1 MTVIARRVCANPVR
15 TTGDT
20 WKLITKLICAADDSM
35 RPQLDKVAN
44 LAAMLIAE
52 EHTRSNPIIVSGC
65 GPHVRIY
72 TLHDEAAVDGADAN
86 EATLLLNASEK
97 WEVSL
102 PANGDDYEFAS
113 VALSDIGHITVY
125 DATKDPCPTTDRR
138 SKSAS
143 RPLNVDLSI
152 LEN

>member
-20 WKLITKLICAADDSM
+20 WEFITKLICAADDSK
-35 RPQLDKVAN
+35 RTPLDEVAN
-44 LAAMLIAE
+44 LAAMLIGE
-52 EHTRSNPIIVSGC
+52 EHARSNPIIVSGC

-72 TLHDEAAVDGADAN
+72 TLHGEAAVDGADAK
-86 EATLLLNASEK
+86 EDTLLLTASEQ

-102 PANGDDYEFAS
+102 PASGDDYEFAS
-113 VALSDIGHITVY
+113 VALSDISHISVY
-125 DATKDPCPTTDRR
+125 DSSKDCHPTKHDQT
-138 SKSAS
+138 KIAS
-143 RPLNVDLSI
+143 ERLTIDLTV

>member
-1 MTVIARRVCANPVR
+1 MTVIARRICANPVR

-20 WKLITKLICAADDSM
+20 WELITKLICAADDSM
-35 RPQLDKVAN
+35 RTQLDEVAN
-44 LAAMLIAE
+44 LAAMLIGE

-65 GPHVRIY
+65 GPQVRIY

-86 EATLLLNASEK
+86 ETTLLLTVSDQ

-102 PANGDDYEFAS
+102 PASGDDYEFAS
-113 VALSDIGHITVY
+113 VALSDISHITVY
-125 DATKDPCPTTDRR
+125 DSSKDCHPTKHDQT
-138 SKSAS
+138 KIAS
-143 RPLNVDLSI
+143 ERLTIDLTV